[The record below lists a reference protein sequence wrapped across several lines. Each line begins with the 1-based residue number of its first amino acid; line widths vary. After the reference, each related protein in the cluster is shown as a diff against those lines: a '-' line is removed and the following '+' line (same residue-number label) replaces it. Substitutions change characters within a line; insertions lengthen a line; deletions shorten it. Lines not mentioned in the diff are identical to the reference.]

1 MEIIFLIVVTIVQCE
16 LYTITTKYV
25 NIKYGRT
32 YLIKHFLENTVSPC
46 ISSNVKTFHISISD
60 CKRSNI

>member
-1 MEIIFLIVVTIVQCE
+1 MEIIFLIAVTVVQCE

-32 YLIKHFLENTVSPC
+32 YLSKHFLENTVSPC
-46 ISSNVKTFHISISD
+46 ISSNIKKFHF
-60 CKRSNI
+60 RLQEQ